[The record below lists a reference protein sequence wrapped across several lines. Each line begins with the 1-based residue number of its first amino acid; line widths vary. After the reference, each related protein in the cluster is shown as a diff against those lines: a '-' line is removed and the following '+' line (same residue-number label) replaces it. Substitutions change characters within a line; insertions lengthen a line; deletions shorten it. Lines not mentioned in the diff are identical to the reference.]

1 LSSTPAAIVDDRVA
15 NLATTQTDGLD
26 LNIRQKLSTEVG
38 YFDFGLIG
46 NYVFHFDQAISN
58 TSPGIDILNTYTNPL
73 KFRFRTTAAWDRHLP
88 EESGFGATLAVNFTN
103 SYQNPSSTQLPEI
116 NSLTTLDL
124 QLRYH
129 TAENSGWLGGMDF
142 TLNAVNVFNQSPPFA
157 DNLYGFDRDNAQ
169 PLGRVLGLSV
179 SKKW

>member
-15 NLATTQTDGLD
+15 NLAATQTDGLD
-26 LNIRQKLSTEVG
+26 LSIRQKLSTGVG

-46 NYVFHFDQAISN
+46 NYVFHFDQAVSN
-58 TSPGIDILNTYTNPL
+58 TSPSVDILNTYTNPL
-73 KFRFRTTAAWDRHLP
+73 KFRFRTTAAWDRHLR
-88 EESGFGATLAVNFTN
+88 EESGFGATMALNFTN
-103 SYQNPSSTQLPEI
+103 AYKNPGNTVMPDV
-116 NSLTTLDL
+116 NSFTTLDL

-129 TAENSGWLGGMDF
+129 TAEDSGWLGGMDF
-142 TLNAVNVFNQSPPFA
+142 ALNAVNVFNQSPPFIDA
-157 DNLYGFDRDNAQ
+157 LYGYDRLNAQ